1 MIVLTASQLEALVDR
16 SATERAVA
24 EIFAEIARGAA
35 DQPPPTSMKTDAGT
49 GRYVLMSALSE
60 ATGTAA
66 VKLLADV
73 PDNAERGLPTQR
85 SMITVLDRELGSP
98 VALLHDGVPTRVRT
112 AAASAVATRALARE
126 DGRVLGLVG
135 AGGLAREHLEALRGV
150 RDWDR
155 LVIWSRTRER
165 AAALA
170 DSLEWSGG
178 VDVVDSCESV
188 FERADTICT
197 LTPSV
202 SPIVRGEWLRPGQ
215 HLNVVG
221 ARPRADERE
230 VDALTMSR
238 SSVWVDDQATARSKS
253 GDLMLA
259 VAEGALSLD
268 DVVGT
273 LGEVLAGVRP
283 GRTSPQQITLFDS
296 VGIGAQDL
304 AIADLLVREARSRGV
319 GIELDLGA

>member
-126 DGRVLGLVG
+126 DSRVLGLVG

-178 VDVVDSCESV
+178 IDVVDSCESV

>member
-73 PDNAERGLPTQR
+73 PDNAARGLPTQR

-98 VALLHDGVPTRVRT
+98 VALLHGGVPTRVRT

-126 DGRVLGLVG
+126 DSRVLGLVG
-135 AGGLAREHLEALRGV
+135 AGGLAREHVEALRGV

-178 VDVVDSCESV
+178 IDVVDSCESV

>member
-126 DGRVLGLVG
+126 DSRVLGLVG

-238 SSVWVDDQATARSKS
+238 SSVWVDDLATARSKS

-268 DVVGT
+268 DVVGA

-283 GRTSPQQITLFDS
+283 GRTSP
-296 VGIGAQDL
+296 
-304 AIADLLVREARSRGV
+304 
-319 GIELDLGA
+319 

>member
-98 VALLHDGVPTRVRT
+98 VALLHGGVPTRVRT
-112 AAASAVATRALARE
+112 AAASAVATRAPARE
-126 DGRVLGLVG
+126 DSCVLGLVG
-135 AGGLAREHLEALRGV
+135 AGGLAREHVEALRGV

-178 VDVVDSCESV
+178 VEVVDSGETV

-238 SSVWVDDQATARSKS
+238 SSVWVDDLATARSKS

-296 VGIGAQDL
+296 VGVGAQDL

>member
-24 EIFAEIARGAA
+24 EIFVEIARGAA

-73 PDNAERGLPTQR
+73 PDNAARGLPTQR

-98 VALLHDGVPTRVRT
+98 VALLHGGVPTRVRT
-112 AAASAVATRALARE
+112 AAASAVAVRALARE
-126 DGRVLGLVG
+126 DSRVLGLVG
-135 AGGLAREHLEALRGV
+135 AGGLAREHVEALRGV

-178 VDVVDSCESV
+178 IDVVDSCESV

-238 SSVWVDDQATARSKS
+238 SSVWVDDLATARSKS

-296 VGIGAQDL
+296 VGVGAQDL

>member
-98 VALLHDGVPTRVRT
+98 VALLHGGVPTRVRT

-126 DGRVLGLVG
+126 DSRVLGLVG
-135 AGGLAREHLEALRGV
+135 AGGLAREHVEALRGV

>member
-24 EIFAEIARGAA
+24 EIFVEIARGAA

-98 VALLHDGVPTRVRT
+98 VALLHGGVPTRVRT
-112 AAASAVATRALARE
+112 AAAGAVATRALARE
-126 DGRVLGLVG
+126 DSRVLGLVG
-135 AGGLAREHLEALRGV
+135 AGGLAREHVEALRGV

-178 VDVVDSCESV
+178 VEVVDSCETV

-238 SSVWVDDQATARSKS
+238 SSVWVDDLATARSKS

-296 VGIGAQDL
+296 VGVGAQDL

>member
-98 VALLHDGVPTRVRT
+98 VALLHGGVPTRVRT

-126 DGRVLGLVG
+126 DSRVLGLVG
-135 AGGLAREHLEALRGV
+135 AGGLAREHVEALRGV

-178 VDVVDSCESV
+178 VEVVDSCETV

-238 SSVWVDDQATARSKS
+238 SSVWVDDLATARSKS

-268 DVVGT
+268 DVVGA

-296 VGIGAQDL
+296 VGVGAQDL

>member
-35 DQPPPTSMKTDAGT
+35 DQLPPTSMKTDAGT

-126 DGRVLGLVG
+126 DSRVLGLVG

-238 SSVWVDDQATARSKS
+238 SSVWVDDLATARSKS

-268 DVVGT
+268 DVVGA

-283 GRTSPQQITLFDS
+283 GRTSP
-296 VGIGAQDL
+296 
-304 AIADLLVREARSRGV
+304 
-319 GIELDLGA
+319 

>member
-1 MIVLTASQLEALVDR
+1 
-16 SATERAVA
+16 
-24 EIFAEIARGAA
+24 
-35 DQPPPTSMKTDAGT
+35 
-49 GRYVLMSALSE
+49 
-60 ATGTAA
+60 
-66 VKLLADV
+66 
-73 PDNAERGLPTQR
+73 
-85 SMITVLDRELGSP
+85 MITVLDRELGSP
-98 VALLHDGVPTRVRT
+98 VALLHGGVPTRVRT

-126 DGRVLGLVG
+126 DSRVLGLVG
-135 AGGLAREHLEALRGV
+135 AGGLAREHVEALRGV

-178 VDVVDSCESV
+178 IDVVDSCESV

>member
-24 EIFAEIARGAA
+24 EIFVEIARGAA

-98 VALLHDGVPTRVRT
+98 VALLHGGVPTRVRT

-126 DGRVLGLVG
+126 DSRVLGLVG
-135 AGGLAREHLEALRGV
+135 AGGLAREHVEALRGV

-178 VDVVDSCESV
+178 IDVVDSCESV

-238 SSVWVDDQATARSKS
+238 SSVWVDDLATARSKS

-304 AIADLLVREARSRGV
+304 AIAYLLVREARSRGV

>member
-24 EIFAEIARGAA
+24 EIFVEIARGAA

-73 PDNAERGLPTQR
+73 PDNAARGLPTQR

-98 VALLHDGVPTRVRT
+98 VALLHGGVPTRVRT

-126 DGRVLGLVG
+126 DSRVLGLVG

-178 VDVVDSCESV
+178 IDVVDSCESV

-238 SSVWVDDQATARSKS
+238 SSVWVDDLATARSKS

-296 VGIGAQDL
+296 VGVGAQDL

>member
-24 EIFAEIARGAA
+24 EIFVEIARGAA

-98 VALLHDGVPTRVRT
+98 VALLHGGVPTRVRT

-126 DGRVLGLVG
+126 DSRVLGLVG
-135 AGGLAREHLEALRGV
+135 AGGLAREHVEALRGV

-178 VDVVDSCESV
+178 VEVVDSCETV

-238 SSVWVDDQATARSKS
+238 SSVWVDDLATARSKS

-296 VGIGAQDL
+296 VGVGAQDL